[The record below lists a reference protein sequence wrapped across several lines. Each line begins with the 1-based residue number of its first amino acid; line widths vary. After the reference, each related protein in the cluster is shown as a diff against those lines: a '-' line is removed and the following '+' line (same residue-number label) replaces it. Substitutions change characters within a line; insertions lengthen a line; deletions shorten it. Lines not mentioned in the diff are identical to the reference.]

1 MAIKQLT
8 RRWLYNSFAV
18 ILAIVIVLVLASAA
32 IIRAYYYN
40 NVRQTMMSQAN
51 YVDSMLMRYS
61 EDSSVDFYGQM
72 RRTVSDFE
80 LKESME
86 LMAIGPQ
93 GQVLVTSSGFE
104 PEDKLYMPDYD
115 LALSSTQRTGEYVGS
130 YNGEKIMAI
139 TMLSGADTGEV
150 QAMRY
155 VVSLTLV
162 DQQIVKVIALV
173 TLLGMAI
180 LLFVIYSSSYFINS
194 IVNPVGRIG
203 ETARRIAQGDLNA
216 RLTKTNDDEIGELC
230 DTINY
235 MAEELSATEQ
245 MKNDFISSV
254 SHELRTPLTAIKGWG
269 ETMAGGDLDQET
281 LQKGM
286 HVILSETERLSS
298 MVEELLD
305 FSRIQNGRLTMNF
318 GKVDIVA
325 ELSDAVL
332 MFSERA
338 KRDNRTL
345 EYTEPDGFA
354 VMQADRNRLRQV
366 FVNIIDNALKY
377 SDSGDTVTVTAS
389 ITADHLIVSVA
400 DTGIGISPEDLPKV
414 KTKFYKANST
424 RRGSGIGLAV
434 ADEIIRMHGGS
445 LNIASRLGEGTTVT
459 INLPL
464 LREEKTNG

>member
-1 MAIKQLT
+1 
-8 RRWLYNSFAV
+8 
-18 ILAIVIVLVLASAA
+18 
-32 IIRAYYYN
+32 
-40 NVRQTMMSQAN
+40 
-51 YVDSMLMRYS
+51 
-61 EDSSVDFYGQM
+61 
-72 RRTVSDFE
+72 
-80 LKESME
+80 
-86 LMAIGPQ
+86 
-93 GQVLVTSSGFE
+93 
-104 PEDKLYMPDYD
+104 
-115 LALSSTQRTGEYVGS
+115 
-130 YNGEKIMAI
+130 
-139 TMLSGADTGEV
+139 
-150 QAMRY
+150 
-155 VVSLTLV
+155 
-162 DQQIVKVIALV
+162 
-173 TLLGMAI
+173 
-180 LLFVIYSSSYFINS
+180 
-194 IVNPVGRIG
+194 
-203 ETARRIAQGDLNA
+203 
-216 RLTKTNDDEIGELC
+216 RLTKTNNDEIGELC

-345 EYTEPDGFA
+345 EYAEPEGFA

-377 SDSGDTVTVTAS
+377 SDSGDTVSVTAN
-389 ITADHLIVSVA
+389 IEANQLTVSVA

-414 KTKFYKANST
+414 KTKFYKTNST

-445 LNIASRLGEGTTVT
+445 LSIASKLGEGTTVT
-459 INLPL
+459 ITLPL
-464 LREEKTNG
+464 MQEEKNLG

>member
-18 ILAIVIVLVLASAA
+18 ILAIVITLVLASAA
-32 IIRAYYYN
+32 LVRAYYYN
-40 NVRQTMMSQAN
+40 NVRQSMMSQAN
-51 YVDSMLMRYS
+51 YVDSLLMRYS
-61 EDSSVDFYGQM
+61 EDSSVDYYSQL
-72 RRTVSDFE
+72 RRTVEDFE
-80 LKESME
+80 LKERME
-86 LMAIGPQ
+86 LMAIGLN

-104 PEDKLYMPDYD
+104 PEDKLYMPDFEQ
-115 LALSSTQRTGEYVGS
+115 AKESGQSTGEFIGS
-130 YNGEKIMAI
+130 VNQEKIMAI
-139 TMLSGADTGEV
+139 TMLTDSGNQEV
-150 QAMRY
+150 EAMRY
-155 VVSLTLV
+155 VVSLSLV

-173 TLLGMAI
+173 TIVGMAI
-180 LLFVIYSSSYFINS
+180 LLFVIYSSSYFISS

-203 ETARRIAQGDLNA
+203 ETARRIAQGDLSV
-216 RLTKTNDDEIGELC
+216 RLSKANDDEIGDLC

-245 MKNDFISSV
+245 MKNEFISSV

-269 ETMAGGDLDQET
+269 ETLTSGEVDQEM

-305 FSRIQNGRLTMNF
+305 FSRIQNGRFTMNF

-338 KRDNRTL
+338 RRDNRTL
-345 EYTEPDGFA
+345 EYTEPEGFA

-377 SDSGDTVTVTAS
+377 SDSGDTVTVTANLLPGS
-389 ITADHLIVSVA
+389 FVVSVA

-434 ADEIIRMHGGS
+434 ADEIVRMHGGS
-445 LNIASRLGEGTTVT
+445 LDIASKLGEGTTVT
-459 INLPL
+459 ITLPL
-464 LREEKTNG
+464 LQEEKSS

>member
-18 ILAIVIVLVLASAA
+18 ILAIVITLVLASAA
-32 IIRAYYYN
+32 LVRAYYYN
-40 NVRQTMMSQAN
+40 NVRQSMMSQAN
-51 YVDSMLMRYS
+51 YVDSLLMRYS
-61 EDSSVDFYGQM
+61 EDSSVDYYSQL
-72 RRTVSDFE
+72 RRTVEDFE
-80 LKESME
+80 LKERME
-86 LMAIGPQ
+86 LMAIGLN

-104 PEDKLYMPDYD
+104 PEDKLYMPDFEQ
-115 LALSSTQRTGEYVGS
+115 AKESGQSTGEFIGS
-130 YNGEKIMAI
+130 VNQEKIMAI
-139 TMLSGADTGEV
+139 TMLTDSGNQEV
-150 QAMRY
+150 EAMRY
-155 VVSLTLV
+155 VVSLSLV

-173 TLLGMAI
+173 TIVGMAI
-180 LLFVIYSSSYFINS
+180 LLFVIYSSSYFISS

-203 ETARRIAQGDLNA
+203 ETARRIAQGDLSV
-216 RLTKTNDDEIGELC
+216 RLSKANDDEIGDLC

-245 MKNDFISSV
+245 MKNEFISSV

-269 ETMAGGDLDQET
+269 ETLTSGEVDQEM

-305 FSRIQNGRLTMNF
+305 FSRIQNGRFTMNF

-338 KRDNRTL
+338 RRDSRTL
-345 EYTEPDGFA
+345 EYTEPEGFA

-377 SDSGDTVTVTAS
+377 SDSGDTVTVTANLLPS
-389 ITADHLIVSVA
+389 SFTVSVA

-434 ADEIIRMHGGS
+434 ADEIVRMHGGS
-445 LNIASRLGEGTTVT
+445 LEIASKLGEGTTVT
-459 INLPL
+459 ITLPL
-464 LREEKTNG
+464 LQEEKSS

>member
-32 IIRAYYYN
+32 VIRAYYYN

-51 YVDSMLMRYS
+51 YVDSILMRYS
-61 EDSSVDFYGQM
+61 EDSSVDFYTQM

-115 LALSSTQRTGEYVGS
+115 QALESTQRIGEYVGG
-130 YNGEKIMAI
+130 YHQEKIMAI
-139 TMLSGADTGEV
+139 TMLTEANTREV

-162 DQQIVKVIALV
+162 DQQIVKVIALI

-180 LLFVIYSSSYFINS
+180 LLFVIYSSSYFISS

-269 ETMAGGDLDQET
+269 ETMAGGDLDQQT

-345 EYTEPDGFA
+345 EYTEPDDFA

-377 SDSGDTVTVTAS
+377 SDSGDTVT
-389 ITADHLIVSVA
+389 ITANITAGQLTVSVA

-445 LNIASRLGEGTTVT
+445 LNIASKLGEGTTVT
-459 INLPL
+459 ITLPL
-464 LREEKTNG
+464 LQEEKNS

>member
-18 ILAIVIVLVLASAA
+18 ILAIVITLVLASAA
-32 IIRAYYYN
+32 LIRAYYYS
-40 NVRQTMMSQAN
+40 NVEQAMMSQAN
-51 YVDSMLMRYS
+51 YVDSLLVSYS
-61 EDSSVDFYGQM
+61 EDSSVDFYTQM
-72 RRTVSDFE
+72 RRTVESFD

-104 PEDKLYMPDYD
+104 PEDSLYMPDYD
-115 LALSSTQRTGEYVGS
+115 DAVSQSLPVGQYVGS
-130 YNGEKIMAI
+130 LNGEKVMA
-139 TMLSGADTGEV
+139 LSVMTEADSSEV

-162 DQQIVKVIALV
+162 DRQIVKIIALITV
-173 TLLGMAI
+173 VGMAI
-180 LLFVIYSSSYFINS
+180 LMFVIYSSSYFISS

-203 ETARRIAQGDLNA
+203 ETARRIAQGDLTA

-230 DTINY
+230 ETINY
-235 MAEELSATEQ
+235 MAEELAATEQ
-245 MKNDFISSV
+245 MKNEFISSV

-269 ETMAGGDLDQET
+269 ETMASGDMDQET

-305 FSRIQNGRLTMNF
+305 FSRIQNGRFTMVF
-318 GKVDIVA
+318 DKVDVVA

-338 KRDNRTL
+338 KKDNIDL
-345 EYTEPDGFA
+345 IYSEPDAFA

-377 SDSGDTVTVTAS
+377 SDSGDSVTVTAALRQGQ
-389 ITADHLIVSVA
+389 ITVAVA

-434 ADEIIRMHGGS
+434 ADEIVRMHKGS
-445 LNIASRLGEGTTVT
+445 LDVTSVLGQGTTVT
-459 INLPL
+459 ITLPL
-464 LREEKTNG
+464 LQEGA

>member
-18 ILAIVIVLVLASAA
+18 ILAIVITLVLASAA
-32 IIRAYYYN
+32 LVRAYYYN
-40 NVRQTMMSQAN
+40 NVRQSMMSQAN
-51 YVDSMLMRYS
+51 YVDSLLMRYS
-61 EDSSVDFYGQM
+61 EDSSVDYYSQL
-72 RRTVSDFE
+72 RRTVEDFE
-80 LKESME
+80 LKERME
-86 LMAIGPQ
+86 LMAIGLN

-104 PEDKLYMPDYD
+104 PEDKLYMPDFEQ
-115 LALSSTQRTGEYVGS
+115 AKESGQSTGEFIGS
-130 YNGEKIMAI
+130 VNQEKIMAI
-139 TMLSGADTGEV
+139 TMLTDSGNQEV
-150 QAMRY
+150 EAMRY

-173 TLLGMAI
+173 TIVGMAI
-180 LLFVIYSSSYFINS
+180 LLFVIYSSSYFISS

-203 ETARRIAQGDLNA
+203 ETARRIAQGDLSV
-216 RLTKTNDDEIGELC
+216 RLSKANDDEIGDLC

-245 MKNDFISSV
+245 MKNEFISSV

-269 ETMAGGDLDQET
+269 ETLTSGEVDQEM

-305 FSRIQNGRLTMNF
+305 FSRIQNGRFTMNF

-338 KRDNRTL
+338 RRDNRTL
-345 EYTEPDGFA
+345 EYTEPEGFA

-377 SDSGDTVTVTAS
+377 SDSGDTVTVTANLLPGS
-389 ITADHLIVSVA
+389 FVVSVA

-434 ADEIIRMHGGS
+434 ADEIVRMHGGS
-445 LNIASRLGEGTTVT
+445 LDIASKLGEGTTVT
-459 INLPL
+459 ITLPL
-464 LREEKTNG
+464 LQEEKSS

>member
-32 IIRAYYYN
+32 VIRAYYYG
-40 NVRQTMMSQAN
+40 NVRQAMMSQAN
-51 YVDSMLMRYS
+51 YIDSMLMRYS
-61 EDSSVDFYGQM
+61 EDSSVDFYSQM
-72 RRTVSDFE
+72 RRTVADFE

-93 GQVLVTSSGFE
+93 GEVLVTSSGFE

-115 LALSSTQRTGEYVGS
+115 LAMESTQRTGEYVGS
-130 YNGEKIMAI
+130 SNQEKIMAI
-139 TMLSGADTGEV
+139 TMLTEANAQEV

-162 DQQIVKVIALV
+162 DQQIIKVIALV
-173 TLLGMAI
+173 TLVGMAI
-180 LLFVIYSSSYFINS
+180 LLFVIYSSSYFISS

-216 RLTKTNDDEIGELC
+216 RLTKTNDDEIGDLC

-235 MAEELSATEQ
+235 MAEELSTTEQ

-338 KRDNRTL
+338 KRDNRIL

-354 VMQADRNRLRQV
+354 VMNADRNRLRQV

-377 SDSGDTVTVTAS
+377 SDSGDTVTVTANLTS
-389 ITADHLIVSVA
+389 TTFTVSVA
-400 DTGIGISPEDLPKV
+400 DTGIGISPEDLPRV

-445 LNIASRLGEGTTVT
+445 LEIASQLGEGTTVT
-459 INLPL
+459 IVLPL
-464 LREEKTNG
+464 LQEEKNT

>member
-18 ILAIVIVLVLASAA
+18 ILAIVITLVLASAA
-32 IIRAYYYN
+32 LIRAYYYN
-40 NVRQTMMSQAN
+40 NVEQAMMSQAN
-51 YVDSMLMRYS
+51 YVDSLLVSYS
-61 EDSSVDFYGQM
+61 EDSSVDFYTQM
-72 RRTVSDFE
+72 RRTVESFD

-104 PEDKLYMPDYD
+104 PEDSLYMPDYD
-115 LALSSTQRTGEYVGS
+115 DAVSQSLPVGQYVGS
-130 YNGEKIMAI
+130 LNGEKVMA
-139 TMLSGADTGEV
+139 LSVMTEADSSEV

-162 DQQIVKVIALV
+162 DRQIVKIIALITV
-173 TLLGMAI
+173 VGMAI
-180 LLFVIYSSSYFINS
+180 LMFVIYSSSYFISS

-203 ETARRIAQGDLNA
+203 ETARRITQGDLTA

-230 DTINY
+230 ETINY
-235 MAEELSATEQ
+235 MAEELAATEQ
-245 MKNDFISSV
+245 MKNEFISSV

-269 ETMAGGDLDQET
+269 ETMASGDMDQET

-305 FSRIQNGRLTMNF
+305 FSRIQNGRFTMVF
-318 GKVDIVA
+318 DKVDVVA

-338 KRDNRTL
+338 KKDNIDL
-345 EYTEPDGFA
+345 IYSEPDAFA

-377 SDSGDTVTVTAS
+377 SDSGDSVTVTAALRQDQ
-389 ITADHLIVSVA
+389 ITVAVA

-434 ADEIIRMHGGS
+434 ADEIVRMHKGS
-445 LNIASRLGEGTTVT
+445 LDVTSVLGQGTTVT
-459 INLPL
+459 ITLPL
-464 LREEKTNG
+464 LQEGA

>member
-1 MAIKQLT
+1 M
-8 RRWLYNSFAV
+8 
-18 ILAIVIVLVLASAA
+18 AIVITLVLASAA
-32 IIRAYYYN
+32 LVRAYYYN
-40 NVRQTMMSQAN
+40 NVRQSMMSQAN
-51 YVDSMLMRYS
+51 YVDSLLMRYS
-61 EDSSVDFYGQM
+61 EDSSVDYYSQL
-72 RRTVSDFE
+72 RRTVEDFE
-80 LKESME
+80 LKERME
-86 LMAIGPQ
+86 LMAIGLN

-104 PEDKLYMPDYD
+104 PEDKLYMPDFEQ
-115 LALSSTQRTGEYVGS
+115 AKESGQSTGEFIGS
-130 YNGEKIMAI
+130 VNQEKIMAI
-139 TMLSGADTGEV
+139 TMLTDSGNQEV
-150 QAMRY
+150 EAMRY
-155 VVSLTLV
+155 VVSLSLV

-173 TLLGMAI
+173 TIVGMAI
-180 LLFVIYSSSYFINS
+180 LLFVIYSSSYFISS

-203 ETARRIAQGDLNA
+203 ETARRIAQGDLSV
-216 RLTKTNDDEIGELC
+216 RLSKANDDEIGDLC

-245 MKNDFISSV
+245 MKNEFISSV

-269 ETMAGGDLDQET
+269 ETLTSGEVDQEM

-305 FSRIQNGRLTMNF
+305 FSRIQNGRFTMNF

-338 KRDNRTL
+338 RRDNRTL
-345 EYTEPDGFA
+345 EYTEPEGFA

-377 SDSGDTVTVTAS
+377 SDSGDTVTVTANLLPGS
-389 ITADHLIVSVA
+389 FVVSVA

-434 ADEIIRMHGGS
+434 ADEIVRMHGGS
-445 LNIASRLGEGTTVT
+445 LDIASKLGEGTTVT
-459 INLPL
+459 ITLPL
-464 LREEKTNG
+464 LQEEKSS

>member
-18 ILAIVIVLVLASAA
+18 ILAIVITLVLASAA
-32 IIRAYYYN
+32 LVRAYYYN
-40 NVRQTMMSQAN
+40 NVRQSMMSQAN
-51 YVDSMLMRYS
+51 YVDSLLMRYS
-61 EDSSVDFYGQM
+61 EDSSVDYYSQL
-72 RRTVSDFE
+72 RRTVEDFE
-80 LKESME
+80 LKERME
-86 LMAIGPQ
+86 LMAIGLN

-104 PEDKLYMPDYD
+104 PEDKLYMPDFEQ
-115 LALSSTQRTGEYVGS
+115 AKESGQSTGEFIGS
-130 YNGEKIMAI
+130 VNQEKIMAI
-139 TMLSGADTGEV
+139 TMLTDSGNQEV
-150 QAMRY
+150 EAMRY
-155 VVSLTLV
+155 VVSLSLV

-173 TLLGMAI
+173 TIVGMAI
-180 LLFVIYSSSYFINS
+180 LLFVIYSSSYFISS

-203 ETARRIAQGDLNA
+203 ETARRIAQGDLSV
-216 RLTKTNDDEIGELC
+216 RLSKANDDEIGDLC

-245 MKNDFISSV
+245 MKNEFISSV

-269 ETMAGGDLDQET
+269 ETLTSGEVDQEM
-281 LQKGM
+281 LKKGM

-305 FSRIQNGRLTMNF
+305 FSRIQNGRFTMNF

-338 KRDNRTL
+338 RRDSRTL
-345 EYTEPDGFA
+345 EYTEPEGFA

-377 SDSGDTVTVTAS
+377 SDSGDTVTVTANLLPGS
-389 ITADHLIVSVA
+389 FVVSVA

-424 RRGSGIGLAV
+424 R
-434 ADEIIRMHGGS
+434 
-445 LNIASRLGEGTTVT
+445 
-459 INLPL
+459 
-464 LREEKTNG
+464 

>member
-18 ILAIVIVLVLASAA
+18 ILAIVITLVLASAA
-32 IIRAYYYN
+32 LVRAYYYN
-40 NVRQTMMSQAN
+40 NVRQSMMSQAN
-51 YVDSMLMRYS
+51 YVDSLLMRYS
-61 EDSSVDFYGQM
+61 EDSSVDYYSQL
-72 RRTVSDFE
+72 RRTVEDFE
-80 LKESME
+80 LKERME
-86 LMAIGPQ
+86 LMAIGLN

-104 PEDKLYMPDYD
+104 PEDKLYMPDFEQ
-115 LALSSTQRTGEYVGS
+115 AKESGQSTGEFIGS
-130 YNGEKIMAI
+130 VNQEKIMAI
-139 TMLSGADTGEV
+139 TMLTDSGNQEV
-150 QAMRY
+150 EAMRY
-155 VVSLTLV
+155 VVSLSLV

-173 TLLGMAI
+173 TIVGMAI
-180 LLFVIYSSSYFINS
+180 LLFVIYSSSYFISS

-203 ETARRIAQGDLNA
+203 ETARRIAQGDLSV
-216 RLTKTNDDEIGELC
+216 RLSKANDDEIGDLC

-245 MKNDFISSV
+245 MKNEFISSV

-269 ETMAGGDLDQET
+269 ETLTSGEVDQEM

-305 FSRIQNGRLTMNF
+305 FSRIQNGRFTMNF

-338 KRDNRTL
+338 RRDSRTL
-345 EYTEPDGFA
+345 EYTEPEGFA

-377 SDSGDTVTVTAS
+377 SDSGDTVTVTANLLPGS
-389 ITADHLIVSVA
+389 FVVSVA

-434 ADEIIRMHGGS
+434 ADEIVRMHGGS
-445 LNIASRLGEGTTVT
+445 LDIASKLGEGTTVT
-459 INLPL
+459 ITLPL
-464 LREEKTNG
+464 LQEEKSS

>member
-32 IIRAYYYN
+32 VIRSYYYG
-40 NVRQTMMSQAN
+40 NVRQAVLAQAN
-51 YVDSMLMRYS
+51 YVDSLLMRYS
-61 EDSSVDFYGQM
+61 EDSSVDFYTQM

-80 LKESME
+80 MKESME

-104 PEDKLYMPDYD
+104 PESTYTMPDYEQ
-115 LALSSTQRTGEYVGS
+115 ALGSAQRTGEYIG
-130 YNGEKIMAI
+130 NLGQEKVIAI
-139 TMLSGADTGEV
+139 TMLTEASSQEV

-155 VVSLTLV
+155 VVSLTLI
-162 DQQIVKVIALV
+162 DRQIVKVIAMV
-173 TLLGMAI
+173 TVLGMAI
-180 LLFVIYSSSYFINS
+180 LLFVIYSSSYFISS

-203 ETARRIAQGDLNA
+203 ETARRIAQGDLSV
-216 RLTKTNDDEIGELC
+216 RLSKTNDDEIGDLC

-235 MAEELSATEQ
+235 MAEELAATEQ
-245 MKNDFISSV
+245 MKNEFISSV

-269 ETMAGGDLDQET
+269 ETMASGELDPVT

-305 FSRIQNGRLTMNF
+305 FSRIQNGRFTMNF
-318 GKVDIVA
+318 GKVDVVA

-338 KRDNRTL
+338 KRDGRTL
-345 EYTEPDGFA
+345 EYTEPEGFA
-354 VMQADRNRLRQV
+354 VMNADRNRLRQV

-377 SDSGDTVTVTAS
+377 SDSGDTVTVSAN
-389 ITADHLIVSVA
+389 ITGTSFTVAVA

-434 ADEIIRMHGGS
+434 ADEIVRMHGGS
-445 LNIASRLGEGTTVT
+445 LEIASKLGEGTTVT
-459 INLPL
+459 ITLPL
-464 LREEKTNG
+464 LQPEKAG

>member
-18 ILAIVIVLVLASAA
+18 ILAIVITLVLASAA
-32 IIRAYYYN
+32 LIRAYYYS
-40 NVRQTMMSQAN
+40 NVEQAMMSQAN
-51 YVDSMLMRYS
+51 YVDSLLVSYS
-61 EDSSVDFYGQM
+61 EDSSVDFYTQM
-72 RRTVSDFE
+72 RRTVESFD

-104 PEDKLYMPDYD
+104 PEDSLYMPDYD
-115 LALSSTQRTGEYVGS
+115 DAVSQSLPVGQYVGS
-130 YNGEKIMAI
+130 LNGEKVMA
-139 TMLSGADTGEV
+139 LSVMTEADSSEV

-162 DQQIVKVIALV
+162 DRQIVKIIALITV
-173 TLLGMAI
+173 VGMAI
-180 LLFVIYSSSYFINS
+180 LMFVIYSSSYFISS

-203 ETARRIAQGDLNA
+203 ETARRIAQGDLTA

-230 DTINY
+230 ETINY
-235 MAEELSATEQ
+235 MAEELAATEQ
-245 MKNDFISSV
+245 MKNEFISSV

-269 ETMAGGDLDQET
+269 ETMASGDMDQET

-305 FSRIQNGRLTMNF
+305 FSRIQNGRFTMVF
-318 GKVDIVA
+318 DKVDVVA

-338 KRDNRTL
+338 KKDNIDL
-345 EYTEPDGFA
+345 IYSEPDAFA

-377 SDSGDTVTVTAS
+377 SDSGDSVTVTAALRQDQ
-389 ITADHLIVSVA
+389 ITVAVA

-434 ADEIIRMHGGS
+434 ADEIVRMHKGS
-445 LNIASRLGEGTTVT
+445 LDVTSVLGQGTTVT
-459 INLPL
+459 ITLPL
-464 LREEKTNG
+464 LQEGA

>member
-18 ILAIVIVLVLASAA
+18 ILAIVITLVLASAA
-32 IIRAYYYN
+32 LVRAYYYN
-40 NVRQTMMSQAN
+40 NVRQSMMSQAN
-51 YVDSMLMRYS
+51 YVDSLLMRYS
-61 EDSSVDFYGQM
+61 EDSSVDYYSQL
-72 RRTVSDFE
+72 RRTVEDFE
-80 LKESME
+80 LKERME
-86 LMAIGPQ
+86 LMAIGLN

-104 PEDKLYMPDYD
+104 PEDKLYMPDFEQ
-115 LALSSTQRTGEYVGS
+115 AKESGQSTGEFIGS
-130 YNGEKIMAI
+130 VNQEKIMAI
-139 TMLSGADTGEV
+139 TMLTDSGNQEV
-150 QAMRY
+150 EAMRY
-155 VVSLTLV
+155 VVSLSLV

-173 TLLGMAI
+173 TIVGMAI
-180 LLFVIYSSSYFINS
+180 LLFVIYSSSYFISS

-203 ETARRIAQGDLNA
+203 ETARRIAQGDLSV
-216 RLTKTNDDEIGELC
+216 RLSKANDDEIGDLC

-245 MKNDFISSV
+245 MKNEFISSV

-269 ETMAGGDLDQET
+269 ETLTSGEVDQEM

-305 FSRIQNGRLTMNF
+305 FSRIQNGRFTMNF

-338 KRDNRTL
+338 RRDNRTL
-345 EYTEPDGFA
+345 EYTEPEGFA

-377 SDSGDTVTVTAS
+377 SDSGDTVTVTANILPS
-389 ITADHLIVSVA
+389 SFTVSVA

-434 ADEIIRMHGGS
+434 ADEIVRMHGGS
-445 LNIASRLGEGTTVT
+445 LDIASKLGEGTTVT
-459 INLPL
+459 ITLPL
-464 LREEKTNG
+464 LQEEKSS

>member
-1 MAIKQLT
+1 
-8 RRWLYNSFAV
+8 
-18 ILAIVIVLVLASAA
+18 
-32 IIRAYYYN
+32 
-40 NVRQTMMSQAN
+40 
-51 YVDSMLMRYS
+51 
-61 EDSSVDFYGQM
+61 
-72 RRTVSDFE
+72 
-80 LKESME
+80 
-86 LMAIGPQ
+86 
-93 GQVLVTSSGFE
+93 
-104 PEDKLYMPDYD
+104 
-115 LALSSTQRTGEYVGS
+115 
-130 YNGEKIMAI
+130 
-139 TMLSGADTGEV
+139 
-150 QAMRY
+150 
-155 VVSLTLV
+155 
-162 DQQIVKVIALV
+162 
-173 TLLGMAI
+173 
-180 LLFVIYSSSYFINS
+180 
-194 IVNPVGRIG
+194 
-203 ETARRIAQGDLNA
+203 
-216 RLTKTNDDEIGELC
+216 
-230 DTINY
+230 
-235 MAEELSATEQ
+235 

-269 ETMAGGDLDQET
+269 ETMAGGDLDQQT

-345 EYTEPDGFA
+345 EYTEPDDFA

-377 SDSGDTVTVTAS
+377 SDSGDTVT
-389 ITADHLIVSVA
+389 ITANIVAGQLTVSVA

-445 LNIASRLGEGTTVT
+445 LSIASKLGEGTTVT
-459 INLPL
+459 ITLPL
-464 LREEKTNG
+464 LQEEKNS

>member
-414 KTKFYKANST
+414 KTKFYKATST

-459 INLPL
+459 IDLPL

>member
-32 IIRAYYYN
+32 VIRAYYYN

-51 YVDSMLMRYS
+51 YVDSILMRYS
-61 EDSSVDFYGQM
+61 EESSVDFYTQM

-93 GQVLVTSSGFE
+93 GQVLVTTSGFE

-115 LALSSTQRTGEYVGS
+115 LALESTQRIGEYVGG
-130 YNGEKIMAI
+130 YHEEKIMAI
-139 TMLSGADTGEV
+139 TMLTEANTQEV

-155 VVSLTLV
+155 VVSLTLI

-180 LLFVIYSSSYFINS
+180 LLFVIYSSSYFISS

-345 EYTEPDGFA
+345 EYTEPEGFA

-377 SDSGDTVTVTAS
+377 SDSGDTVTVTANL
-389 ITADHLIVSVA
+389 TASQLTVSVA

-445 LNIASRLGEGTTVT
+445 LNIASKLGEGTTVT
-459 INLPL
+459 ITLPL
-464 LREEKTNG
+464 LQEEKAL

>member
-18 ILAIVIVLVLASAA
+18 ILAIVITLVLASAA
-32 IIRAYYYN
+32 LVRAYYYN
-40 NVRQTMMSQAN
+40 NVRQSMMSQAN
-51 YVDSMLMRYS
+51 YVDSLLMRYS
-61 EDSSVDFYGQM
+61 EDSSVDYYSQL
-72 RRTVSDFE
+72 RRTVEDFE
-80 LKESME
+80 LKERME
-86 LMAIGPQ
+86 LMAIGLN

-104 PEDKLYMPDYD
+104 PEDKLYMPDFEQ
-115 LALSSTQRTGEYVGS
+115 AKESGQSTGEFIGS
-130 YNGEKIMAI
+130 VNQEKIMAI
-139 TMLSGADTGEV
+139 TMLTESGNQEV
-150 QAMRY
+150 EAMRY

-173 TLLGMAI
+173 TIVGMAI
-180 LLFVIYSSSYFINS
+180 LLFVIYSSSYFISS

-203 ETARRIAQGDLNA
+203 ETARRIAQGDLSV
-216 RLTKTNDDEIGELC
+216 RLSKANDDEIGDLC

-245 MKNDFISSV
+245 MKNEFISSV

-269 ETMAGGDLDQET
+269 ETLTSGEVDQEM

-305 FSRIQNGRLTMNF
+305 FSRIQNGRFTMNF

-338 KRDNRTL
+338 RRDNRTL
-345 EYTEPDGFA
+345 EYTEPEGFA

-377 SDSGDTVTVTAS
+377 SDSGDTVTVTANLLPGS
-389 ITADHLIVSVA
+389 FVVSVA

-434 ADEIIRMHGGS
+434 ADEIVHMHGGS
-445 LNIASRLGEGTTVT
+445 LDIASKLGEGTTVT
-459 INLPL
+459 ITLPL
-464 LREEKTNG
+464 LQEEKSS